1 MSDLILKDEK
11 IVQSILEAARILFSR
26 YGLKKTTMDDVG
38 KAVGKGKSTLY
49 YYFPGKTEL
58 FEAVVLD
65 ELKNLIRN
73 IRLAINAETTS
84 TGKLKA
90 FLLTRLKLKE
100 KLQNL
105 SQVVYDDIFDN
116 YKEICRLKT
125 EFESTQV
132 EIIRE
137 IVSGG
142 IQAGEFREMP
152 ADEVGFFSKWTAAAF
167 RGLELPVS
175 TSPIMFADQD
185 SCDKIVDFILSGIGK
200 EGRK

>member
-1 MSDLILKDEK
+1 MSSLIVKDEK
-11 IVQSILEAARILFSR
+11 IVQSILEAARGLFSK

-38 KAVGKGKSTLY
+38 KAAGKGKSTLY

-84 TGKLKA
+84 TEKLKA
-90 FLLTRLKLKE
+90 FLMTKLRLKE

-116 YKEICRLKT
+116 
-125 EFESTQV
+125 
-132 EIIRE
+132 
-137 IVSGG
+137 
-142 IQAGEFREMP
+142 
-152 ADEVGFFSKWTAAAF
+152 
-167 RGLELPVS
+167 
-175 TSPIMFADQD
+175 
-185 SCDKIVDFILSGIGK
+185 
-200 EGRK
+200 